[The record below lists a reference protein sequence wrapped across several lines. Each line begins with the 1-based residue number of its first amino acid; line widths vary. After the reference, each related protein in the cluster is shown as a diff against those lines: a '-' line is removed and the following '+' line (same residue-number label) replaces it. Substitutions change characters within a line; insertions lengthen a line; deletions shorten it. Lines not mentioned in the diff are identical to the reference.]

1 MSRTSTPQGTRT
13 ATQIRREFIDFFVER
28 HGHTFVPSSL
38 VAPHDDPTLLFTNAG
53 MNQFKDVFLGQG
65 TRDYRR
71 AVNSQKCIRA
81 GGKHNDLED
90 VGRDHYHHTSFEMLG
105 NWSFGDYFKAE
116 AIEWAWDLLTSPAPG
131 GWGLDK
137 NRLFVTVFAGDDTEG
152 LEPDL
157 ETEELWKRHVD
168 PSRISRWGKKDNFW
182 EMGDTGPCGPCS
194 EIHYDFTPDMSG
206 AGLVNLGDPRV
217 VELWNLV
224 FIQYSRHRDRG
235 LSPLPAKHV
244 DTGMGLERL
253 VRVLQHKDSNYD
265 IDLFTPIFHA
275 IEKHTG
281 AHPYG
286 GELADPVDIAYR
298 VIADH
303 IRCLTTA
310 ITDGAWPGNEGRGYV
325 LRRILRRAVRHAHQT
340 LETRGPWLHKLVPTV
355 VATLGDAFPELT
367 AHPLKVAAV
376 IRDEEESFLRT
387 LDRGIAL
394 FDKAVTASGGTG
406 SVRAADAFKL
416 HDTYG
421 FPIDLTR
428 VMAQERGL
436 AVDEAGFETLME
448 AARQRSRRTAGDDDA
463 ITLPPE
469 AIARL
474 KHMGIEPTEDAAR
487 NDAKP
492 MTAEVRAIYNGDDF
506 DEVAHVGTRV
516 AVILNR
522 TNHYAQAGGQVGDHG
537 NIFESSE
544 AQGEGHLDA
553 HFDVEDTQAFGGYV
567 LHIGHVTEHKL
578 RVGAP
583 VNITVDRQRRE
594 PIRANHTATHLL
606 NFALRYVV
614 GPEEDQR
621 GSLVAPDRLRFDFAC
636 THAMSD
642 QQIDDTERLVNER
655 IDAALPV
662 DAALVPLETAR
673 SIAGVRA
680 IFGEKYP
687 DPVRVVAI
695 GATMTDVLA
704 DPANERWKQFSLELC
719 GGTHLPDTS
728 ATRRCV
734 IVHEQALAAGVR
746 RITAVTG
753 TAALAAV
760 KAGEGLEQRAR
771 RAADLDGDDLPAE
784 YDAIAELVQE
794 LTIGA
799 TVHGRIDTL
808 LGSLKKR
815 VRGLRKAHRAEARS
829 GVVEAAR
836 RIAAEAGGPVIVG
849 TLHDADRD
857 NLLSAMDAIR
867 ATHDEAAV
875 MLLGVDNDAERV
887 TIVARVPE
895 SLIGKGLKA
904 GDWVREPAK
913 ICGGRGGGRPDMA
926 QAGGKEPDKVGEA
939 VDAARSF
946 AESKLS

>member
-13 ATQIRREFIDFFVER
+13 ATQIRKEFIDFFVER

-275 IEKHTG
+275 IETHTG

-286 GELADPVDIAYR
+286 GKLADPVDIAYR

-310 ITDGAWPGNEGRGYV
+310 ITDGALPGNEGRGYV

-340 LETRGPWLHKLVPTV
+340 LETRGPWLHELVPTV

-367 AHPLKVAAV
+367 EHPDRVAAV

-771 RAADLDGDDLPAE
+771 RAADLDGDDLLAE